1 VSLHWPFV
9 AGAVLVVALITAA
22 ATTLRAMTRLWMRHW
37 VEAQLAPGANAG
49 ASAAAY
55 LSRSYHLLAV
65 ATAAVAFVVVLAGE
79 LLGANETAIDS
90 AFVLRVA
97 AIALAFLLLGQM
109 LPRAFAR
116 HWAPRIAKTVL
127 PILGLAAWV
136 LTPVMWLSRWIARAG
151 ARPGAPVARERG
163 EIEELLREGELEGFG
178 ERRELAFISEVVEF
192 GEKLVS
198 EVMTPRTA
206 VTAVDRD
213 TEPRAMAR
221 RVAESGFSRVPVYHG
236 SLDEIVG
243 IVHVFDVL
251 ATEGERWPALRP
263 VMHVPAGKRCSEL
276 LFEMLG
282 KQQHLAVVLDE
293 HGGTVGIVTLD
304 DLLEELVGDIRDEHD
319 AAPAPV
325 AAGGR
330 AVLLEASTPVF
341 DVAARFDAPLA
352 PEPHERAETIGGLI
366 ARRLGRIPQAGE
378 RLRLAG
384 LEAVIV
390 EAEPSRVVRLLV
402 QRAGAAGAIELDPP
416 R

>member
-1 VSLHWPFV
+1 MSLHWPFV
-9 AGAVLVVALITAA
+9 AGAVLVVALVTAA

-37 VEAQLAPGANAG
+37 VEAQLAPGAGAG
-49 ASAAAY
+49 ATAAGY
-55 LSRSYHLLAV
+55 LSRSYYLLAV
-65 ATAAVAFVVVLAGE
+65 ATAAVAFVVALTGVM
-79 LLGANETAIDS
+79 LGANDTAVDS
-90 AFVLRVA
+90 PFVLRTILV
-97 AIALAFLLLGQM
+97 ALAFLLLGQV
-109 LPRAFAR
+109 LPRALAR

-136 LTPVMWLSRWIARAG
+136 LAPVMWLSRAIARLG
-151 ARPGAPVARERG
+151 TRTGAPMERERG
-163 EIEELLREGELEGFG
+163 EIEELLREGELEGLG
-178 ERRELAFISEVVEF
+178 ERRELAFITEVVEF
-192 GEKLVS
+192 DEKQVS
-198 EVMTPRTA
+198 DVMTPRTA

-213 TEPRAMAR
+213 MEPRAMAR
-221 RVAESGFSRVPVYHG
+221 LVAESGFSRVPVYRA
-236 SLDEIVG
+236 SMDEIIG

-293 HGGTVGIVTLD
+293 HGGTVGVATLE

-325 AAGGR
+325 PIGARA
-330 AVLLEASTPVF
+330 AVLDGSTPVF

-384 LEAVIV
+384 LEFTIV
-390 EAEPSRVVRLLV
+390 EAEPARVLRLLV
-402 QRAGAAGAIELDPP
+402 QRAGPAAAIELDPS